1 MELGTPGASRKGS
14 LMPTVRLVFTLDHVA
29 KVLDE
34 HPELV
39 DAIVSNEDNLT
50 YGSIITICAGP
61 DNYLSALTDNG
72 IDELREFIADFR
84 RSPEEWDD
92 FLQSVIHDPEII
104 QAVKAHKAR

>member
-1 MELGTPGASRKGS
+1 
-14 LMPTVRLVFTLDHVA
+14 MPTVRLVFTLDHVA

-61 DNYLSALTDNG
+61 DNYLSALTDDG
-72 IDELREFIADFR
+72 IDELRDFIADFR

-92 FLQSVIHDPEII
+92 FLQSVSNYPPPALSG
-104 QAVKAHKAR
+104 QAETA